1 VLPLP
6 KRESQG
12 EGERDSQEF
21 KVLDSRVV
29 GCPFRS
35 FQLWPIGHRLAFTL
49 IELMLAISIAAIVM
63 AIGLPGWIKA
73 LKKEGLRKAVSD
85 VVEGCSQARAQA
97 ILKGVPM
104 EFVLR
109 AEDGSISVQA
119 ARLSRGEAV
128 GSGQSGE
135 GSGSA
140 GEFAGSFSGQL
151 PNDVGVKLIYVN
163 FQDKMELPEARV
175 RFFPNGTC
183 DEFTVILF
191 SPSGEKKISADLIT
205 GLTEVDTIR

>member
-1 VLPLP
+1 M
-6 KRESQG
+6 
-12 EGERDSQEF
+12 
-21 KVLDSRVV
+21 
-29 GCPFRS
+29 
-35 FQLWPIGHRLAFTL
+35 GHRLLADSRQAKARQNEQPMSMMAPARPSTSRLSPLASCPGFTL

-63 AIGLPGWIKA
+63 AIGLPGWVKA

-85 VVEGCSQARAQA
+85 VVEGCSHARAQA

-109 AEDGSISVQA
+109 AEDGSISVQP
-119 ARLSRGEAV
+119 ARLARGEGA
-128 GSGQSGE
+128 GSGQS
-135 GSGSA
+135 SGDV
-140 GEFAGSFSGQL
+140 GTFSGNFTGQL

-163 FQDKMELPEARV
+163 FEDKMELPEARV

-191 SPSGEKKISADLIT
+191 APSGEKKISADIIT
-205 GLTEVDTIR
+205 GLAEVETIR

>member
-1 VLPLP
+1 
-6 KRESQG
+6 
-12 EGERDSQEF
+12 
-21 KVLDSRVV
+21 
-29 GCPFRS
+29 
-35 FQLWPIGHRLAFTL
+35 
-49 IELMLAISIAAIVM
+49 MLAISIAAIVM

>member
-1 VLPLP
+1 MGRGRVRKKHEALHDPGAPVQELEILANGISKAPVPASRRSPLAY
-6 KRESQG
+6 SLG
-12 EGERDSQEF
+12 
-21 KVLDSRVV
+21 
-29 GCPFRS
+29 
-35 FQLWPIGHRLAFTL
+35 FTL

-85 VVEGCSQARAQA
+85 VVEGCSHARAQA
-97 ILKGVPM
+97 ILKSVPM

-109 AEDGSISVQA
+109 AEDGSISVQP
-119 ARLSRGEAV
+119 ARLPRGEGV
-128 GSGQSGE
+128 GDDPSGGSSSG
-135 GSGSA
+135 A
-140 GEFAGSFSGQL
+140 NFSGQL
-151 PNDVGVKLIYVN
+151 PSDVGVKLIYVN

-191 SPSGEKKISADLIT
+191 SPSGEKKISADIIT